1 MQALTLIMLSS
12 STSLNNSIL
21 ENTDYFPAALS
32 KLRSASQLFTRPSK
46 HVLDT
51 DCLSVQTKYVVS
63 SPLFYTVGSLV
74 YLAALA
80 VWGCEGLLGSVWGA
94 FRQCLADQQVRCY

>member
-32 KLRSASQLFTRPSK
+32 KLRSAAQLFKRPSK
-46 HVLDT
+46 HFGEYCVLQP
-51 DCLSVQTKYVVS
+51 SQS
-63 SPLFYTVGSLV
+63 
-74 YLAALA
+74 
-80 VWGCEGLLGSVWGA
+80 
-94 FRQCLADQQVRCY
+94 